1 VNYYELM
8 VIFSS
13 TLTEDEEKQQV
24 LQVEEL
30 LKHEKANMHHIDHW
44 GKRKL
49 AYTIHKQRQGYYEW
63 FYFELDANRIA
74 EVERKL
80 KMAEPILRFMVLRM
94 EKSQIQNLQKDLER
108 RKQASAPEPVAEAA
122 TTLEAPAAEEAQSPI
137 TAVSGEEVETAAT
150 ETTDTTQES

>member
-1 VNYYELM
+1 MNHYELM

-13 TLTEDEEKQQV
+13 ALSDEEQKQQV

-30 LKHEKANMHHIDHW
+30 LKHENATIHHIEHW

-49 AYTIHKQRQGYYEW
+49 AYTIRKQRQGYYEW
-63 FYFELDANRIA
+63 FYFELEANRIA

-80 KMAEPILRFMVLRM
+80 KMSESILRFMVLRM

-108 RKQASAPEPVAEAA
+108 RKQAAAPEAVAEAVA
-122 TTLEAPAAEEAQSPI
+122 APEMPPTEAQSPL
-137 TAVSGEEVETAAT
+137 TAVSGEEIEAPAA
-150 ETTDTTQES
+150 ETTDTTKES